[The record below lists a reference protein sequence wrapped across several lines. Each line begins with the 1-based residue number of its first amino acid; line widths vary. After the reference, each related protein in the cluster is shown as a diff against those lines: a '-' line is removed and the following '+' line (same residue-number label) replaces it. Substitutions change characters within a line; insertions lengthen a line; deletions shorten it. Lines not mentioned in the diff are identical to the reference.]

1 MNVKEMRESWDLFQA
16 YKKDVEKHATVKL
29 CPVRTWFDREYI
41 VVGDVKLIPGTQ
53 VLDVID
59 ITGVHDVARF
69 SKFWPQHDTGTHTLV
84 IFPDEGSIHVLLED
98 GHEYRAYLLA
108 LPIQVIPPSRECAQ
122 VILDEV
128 DDYDVAQIDAGAELQ
143 VH

>member
-1 MNVKEMRESWDLFQA
+1 MNAKEMRESWDSFQE
-16 YKKDVEKHATVKL
+16 YKKNVEKYATLRL

-41 VVGDVKLIPGTQ
+41 VIGDFKLIPETQ

-59 ITGVHDVARF
+59 ITSTPDIARF
-69 SKFWPQHDTGTHTLV
+69 SAFWPQYDTGTHALV

-98 GHEYRAYLLA
+98 GCEYRVYTGA
-108 LPIQVIPPSRECAQ
+108 LPVQVIPPSREHARE
-122 VILDEV
+122 VLGEIDE
-128 DDYDVAQIDAGAELQ
+128 YDAAQIDAGAELQ